1 MWSGPESTRDISV
14 ISCFCRWFHGT
25 SSNKSTWYQFNGKL
39 SLSRTFWN
47 LFDFPQKPL
56 RCIKI
61 RYYFNSLL
69 RHLYT
74 RSISQSLYSFFQFPT
89 IPTKHINMACCMW
102 IYYNIS
108 EKNSPNLLSS
118 FIKEVSWIPQKIA
131 LSSSKSVIHFLK
143 EKLFCIKKTNK
154 QLPLFLLFPSLF
166 LLLFP
171 SLSHYVSW
179 KVLIWIFQQRELME
193 LF

>member
-25 SSNKSTWYQFNGKL
+25 SFNKSTWYQFNGKL

-56 RCIKI
+56 KCIKI

-89 IPTKHINMACCMW
+89 IPTKHINMACCMC

-143 EKLFCIKKTNK
+143 EKLFCIKKTNNF
-154 QLPLFLLFPSLF
+154 PCSCFFLLSFSCFF
-166 LLLFP
+166 LL
-171 SLSHYVSW
+171 SLIVSW